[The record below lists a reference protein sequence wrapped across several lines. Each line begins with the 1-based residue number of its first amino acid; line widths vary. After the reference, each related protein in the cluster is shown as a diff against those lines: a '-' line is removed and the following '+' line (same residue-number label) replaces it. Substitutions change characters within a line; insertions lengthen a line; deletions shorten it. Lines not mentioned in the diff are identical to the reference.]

1 MSPVSQ
7 RLVRWCHQS
16 PPKNSTNRTIP
27 HTGLMNPT
35 IKHTRTPIRTAIGI
49 QRLRQSSRFVAAT
62 YTQDCCVICRAPEGC
77 GIGAVTALAPGLI
90 GAGLY
95 MVCGGLYCGIGAIG
109 VTVRGVVCAIAALAH
124 RIAGIISSFRT
135 MLSVARWGQS
145 APVRALYDKG
155 LEVVS

>member
-1 MSPVSQ
+1 MSPVNQ
-7 RLVRWCHQS
+7 RLVRWYHQS

-35 IKHTRTPIRTAIGI
+35 IKHTRTPIRTAMGI

-77 GIGAVTALAPGLI
+77 GIGAVTALAPGLM

-95 MVCGGLYCGIGAIG
+95 MVCGGVYCGTVNIGG
-109 VTVRGVVCAIAALAH
+109 GGNVWPIAALAH

-135 MLSVARWGQS
+135 VLSVAMWRQC
-145 APVRALYDKG
+145 ARAWHCTRNCMAVIL
-155 LEVVS
+155 